1 MQSPIQKVM
10 EPGSN
15 LRIAHWLYVVFVFL
29 NLQFSVYVFLTIVY
43 PFILFFFLLVIV
55 VYVLWLLRTFLINV
69 DPILKEP
76 GYICREI
83 DNGKTRIV
91 TFINF
96 LFNCSIASRIMSQ
109 YEADMLVGIRYV
121 FNFKL
126 TRIYRRSYKI
136 TECVPVN
143 VWFSLWC
150 LTPLSTIF
158 QLYRGGQYMK
168 FLLSWCDIFSS
179 IEIMY
184 TCNCISLVHVTTCIY
199 IFVHVQNVYI

>member
-1 MQSPIQKVM
+1 MWCSCSSIF
-10 EPGSN
+10 S
-15 LRIAHWLYVVFVFL
+15 FL
-29 NLQFSVYVFLTIVY
+29 CTFFWPL
-43 PFILFFFLLVIV
+43 FIHLSFFFLLVIV

-158 QLYRGGQYMK
+158 QLYRGGQFYWWRKPWCPKTTDMSQVIDK
-168 FLLSWCDIFSS
+168 FYHNVVSSTPAIGGIRSHNFSGDR
-179 IEIMY
+179 Y
-184 TCNCISLVHVTTCIY
+184 WLHR
-199 IFVHVQNVYI
+199 